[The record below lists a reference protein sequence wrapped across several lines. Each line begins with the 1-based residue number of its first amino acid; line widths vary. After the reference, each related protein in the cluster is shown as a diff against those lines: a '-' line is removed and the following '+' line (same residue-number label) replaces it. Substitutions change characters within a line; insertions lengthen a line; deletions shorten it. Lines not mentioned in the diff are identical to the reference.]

1 MQPTTTAMAIALLA
15 ASSAASAQTAN
26 PATLYGR
33 IYVTL
38 ESVEARGGAPGSNP
52 PLEQRTRVN
61 DQSSYIGVRG
71 SEPLG
76 GGLAATYQLETAFP
90 ADNATAAFG
99 NRNSAIGLVGAFGTV
114 ILGRWDTPMKATAF
128 RADAF
133 GDLTIG
139 GYTAAMGGSGTEKIQ
154 ASFNRRDPNVIQYW
168 SPNLSGFEARLS
180 YSANESK
187 TAFVDPRRLGASLTY
202 ARGPLYA
209 GAAYDEL
216 RDNPFV
222 GGTPLDKQS
231 AGALFGT
238 YAAGPVRFGLLYE
251 DIERDGF
258 TRQRAWLGHVV
269 WVAGRHEFI
278 YQYQQAEG
286 GENEEN
292 LAEGSSRAAS
302 PKALSL
308 PPPGKPRCTVNEI
321 GYRYTISKR
330 TFLMAQ
336 YVVVDNN
343 DSASCNFGSGT
354 LGIDFG
360 QDPRGFAVGIRHLF

>member
-1 MQPTTTAMAIALLA
+1 MQPTATAIAIALLA
-15 ASSAASAQTAN
+15 ASGIALAQTGN

-33 IYVTL
+33 IYVTI
-38 ESVEARGGAPGSNP
+38 ESVEARGGAPGANP
-52 PLEQRTRVN
+52 PIDSRIRVS
-61 DQSSYIGVRG
+61 DQSSYLGVRG
-71 SEPLG
+71 TEDLG
-76 GGLAATYQLETAFP
+76 GGLSALYQLETAFP
-90 ADNATAAFG
+90 ADASTSTFA
-99 NRNSAIGLVGAFGTV
+99 NRNSAVGLEGAWGTV
-114 ILGRWDTPMKATAF
+114 IAGRWDAPMKATAF

-187 TAFVDPRRLGASLTY
+187 TAFVDPRRFGASLTY

-238 YAAGPVRFGLLYE
+238 YAAGPVKLGLLFQ

-269 WVAGRHEFI
+269 WVAGKHEFI

-292 LAEGSSRAAS
+292 AAGGPS
-302 PKALSL
+302 IAAPPKVLSL

-336 YVVVDNN
+336 YVDVDNN
-343 DSASCNFGSGT
+343 DSASCNFGSRT
-354 LGIDFG
+354 LDIDFG